1 MRDAVAR
8 ISSSALKEVQ
18 NALKAYETEVNETNL
33 ASNTRATYL
42 LHADH
47 FVRWLAYDFTPGERA
62 GRHPGS
68 PRPGGR

>member
-1 MRDAVAR
+1 MRDTVAR

-18 NALKAYETEVNETNL
+18 DALKAYEAEVNETNL
-33 ASNTRATYL
+33 ASTTRATYL

-62 GRHPGS
+62 VRHLGHPT
-68 PRPGGR
+68 PGGR